1 MKAARIRGLAND
13 GSPKQTPRTQ
23 PLPNPISTFDIG
35 FFELLLISIVGLL
48 VFGPEQFLDA
58 VRTTLHWIKKFRRSV
73 DDVRL
78 EVQRELHNDEIL
90 KQLKDSASELE
101 HEIRDVAAP
110 VTEKMAA
117 IEQEVQAEIQPS
129 SDSGTN
135 ANKPVES
142 RVDPS

>member
-1 MKAARIRGLAND
+1 M
-13 GSPKQTPRTQ
+13 
-23 PLPNPISTFDIG
+23 FDIG

-58 VRTTLHWIKKFRRSV
+58 VRTTLHWVKKFRRSV

-110 VTEKMAA
+110 VTQKISAL
-117 IEQEVQAEIQPS
+117 EQEVRAQSSMATDTEIAE
-129 SDSGTN
+129 D
-135 ANKPVES
+135 KPVES
-142 RVDPS
+142 KVEQP

>member
-1 MKAARIRGLAND
+1 M
-13 GSPKQTPRTQ
+13 
-23 PLPNPISTFDIG
+23 FDIG

-58 VRTTLHWIKKFRRSV
+58 VRTTLHWVKKFRRSM

-101 HEIRDVAAP
+101 HEIRDVTAP
-110 VTEKMAA
+110 VTEKIAA
-117 IEQEVQAEIQPS
+117 LEQEAQAETIPNEDAES
-129 SDSGTN
+129 TDK
-135 ANKPVES
+135 KPLES
-142 RVDPS
+142 RVNHP

>member
-1 MKAARIRGLAND
+1 M
-13 GSPKQTPRTQ
+13 
-23 PLPNPISTFDIG
+23 FDIG

-58 VRTTLHWIKKFRRSV
+58 VRTTLHWVKKFRRSV

-101 HEIRDVAAP
+101 HEIRDVTGP
-110 VTEKMAA
+110 VTEKIAA
-117 IEQEVQAEIQPS
+117 LEQEVQAETIPIEDTEG
-129 SDSGTN
+129 SD
-135 ANKPVES
+135 NKPLES
-142 RVDPS
+142 RVDRP

>member
-1 MKAARIRGLAND
+1 M
-13 GSPKQTPRTQ
+13 
-23 PLPNPISTFDIG
+23 FDIG

-117 IEQEVQAEIQPS
+117 LEQEVQAEMQPS
-129 SDSGTN
+129 ADSDATTS
-135 ANKPVES
+135 KPVERRAEQS
-142 RVDPS
+142 

>member
-1 MKAARIRGLAND
+1 M
-13 GSPKQTPRTQ
+13 
-23 PLPNPISTFDIG
+23 FDIG

-129 SDSGTN
+129 LDSGTT
-135 ANKPVES
+135 ANKPGES

>member
-1 MKAARIRGLAND
+1 M
-13 GSPKQTPRTQ
+13 
-23 PLPNPISTFDIG
+23 FDIG

>member
-1 MKAARIRGLAND
+1 M
-13 GSPKQTPRTQ
+13 
-23 PLPNPISTFDIG
+23 FDIG

-110 VTEKMAA
+110 VTEKMNAL
-117 IEQEVQAEIQPS
+117 EQEVQAEIQPS
-129 SDSGTN
+129 ADNGTIVS
-135 ANKPVES
+135 KPGES
-142 RVDPS
+142 RVEPS

>member
-1 MKAARIRGLAND
+1 M
-13 GSPKQTPRTQ
+13 
-23 PLPNPISTFDIG
+23 FDIG

-58 VRTTLHWIKKFRRSV
+58 VRTTLQWVKKFRRSV

-110 VTEKMAA
+110 VTQKIAA
-117 IEQEVQAEIQPS
+117 LEQEVQAQS
-129 SDSGTN
+129 SMATDTEVAEVS
-135 ANKPVES
+135 PVES
-142 RVDPS
+142 KVEQP

>member
-1 MKAARIRGLAND
+1 M
-13 GSPKQTPRTQ
+13 
-23 PLPNPISTFDIG
+23 FDIG

-117 IEQEVQAEIQPS
+117 LEQEVQAEMQPS
-129 SDSGTN
+129 ADSDST
-135 ANKPVES
+135 ASKPVEPRAEQS
-142 RVDPS
+142 

>member
-1 MKAARIRGLAND
+1 M
-13 GSPKQTPRTQ
+13 
-23 PLPNPISTFDIG
+23 FDIG

-73 DDVRL
+73 DEVRL

-117 IEQEVQAEIQPS
+117 LEQEVQAEMQPS
-129 SDSGTN
+129 ADSDTAAS
-135 ANKPVES
+135 KPVEP
-142 RVDPS
+142 RADPS

>member
-1 MKAARIRGLAND
+1 M
-13 GSPKQTPRTQ
+13 
-23 PLPNPISTFDIG
+23 FDIG

-58 VRTTLHWIKKFRRSV
+58 VRTTLHWVKKFRRSV

-101 HEIRDVAAP
+101 HEIRDVTAP
-110 VTEKMAA
+110 VTEKIAA
-117 IEQEVQAEIQPS
+117 LEQEVQAEATPDEDAES
-129 SDSGTN
+129 TDK
-135 ANKPVES
+135 KPQES
-142 RVDPS
+142 RVNHP